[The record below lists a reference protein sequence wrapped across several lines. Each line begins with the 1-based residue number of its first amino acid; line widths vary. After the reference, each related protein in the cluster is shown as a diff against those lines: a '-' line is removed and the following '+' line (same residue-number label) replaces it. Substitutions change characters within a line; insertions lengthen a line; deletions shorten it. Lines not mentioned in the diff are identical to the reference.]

1 MQNGDLASRD
11 QVSRAIMNNMQKNDV
26 DHVGLDLRYINPE
39 KIVERFPT
47 IISRCQDYLSLI
59 HI

>member
-1 MQNGDLASRD
+1 MKNMHD
-11 QVSRAIMNNMQKNDV
+11 NNV
-26 DHVGLDLRYINPE
+26 DYVGLDLRYINPE

-47 IISRCQDYLSLI
+47 IISRCQDYGVNLSLI